1 MSTWRRPPPSC
12 APPLPPASRS
22 LRLLAFAVP
31 AALGVS
37 AIQPVIAAM
46 TGQVSLNWALELA
59 APSLLT
65 AGLLMAAARL
75 TDRLGDFAPP
85 WYSAWALL
93 PGSFILAGAASMCV
107 FGAFV
112 ELPQIRLVAW
122 GLLLAGA
129 VTWAAALTWV
139 RRGAR

>member
-1 MSTWRRPPPSC
+1 
-12 APPLPPASRS
+12 LPPASRS

-37 AIQPVIAAM
+37 AIQPVVAAL

-59 APSLLT
+59 APGLLT
-65 AGLLMAAARL
+65 AGLLMVAARL
-75 TDRLGDFAPP
+75 TDRKGDAPPP

-93 PGSFILAGAASMCV
+93 PGSFILAGGASMCV
-107 FGAFV
+107 FAAFV
-112 ELPQIRLVAW
+112 ELPQIRLLAW
-122 GLLLAGA
+122 SFLLAGA

-139 RRGAR
+139 RRAAR

>member
-1 MSTWRRPPPSC
+1 
-12 APPLPPASRS
+12 LPPASRS

-37 AIQPVIAAM
+37 AIQPVIAAL

-75 TDRLGDFAPP
+75 TDRRDEVAPP
-85 WYSAWALL
+85 WFSAWALL
-93 PGSFILAGAASMCV
+93 PGSFVLAGAASMCV
-107 FGAFV
+107 FAAFV
-112 ELPQIRLVAW
+112 ELPQIRTLAW
-122 GLLLAGA
+122 AFLFAGA

-139 RRGAR
+139 RRAAR

>member
-1 MSTWRRPPPSC
+1 MPPGST
-12 APPLPPASRS
+12 S

-37 AIQPVIAAM
+37 AIQPVIAAL

-65 AGLLMAAARL
+65 AGLLMAVARL
-75 TDRLGDFAPP
+75 TDRAGDFAPP

-107 FGAFV
+107 FAAFV
-112 ELPQIRLVAW
+112 ELSQIRMLAW
-122 GLLLAGA
+122 SLLLAGA
-129 VTWAAALTWV
+129 VTWAAALAWV
-139 RRGAR
+139 RRAAR

>member
-1 MSTWRRPPPSC
+1 
-12 APPLPPASRS
+12 LPPASRS

-37 AIQPVIAAM
+37 AIQPLIAAL

-75 TDRLGDFAPP
+75 TDRKDEAAPP
-85 WYSAWALL
+85 WFSAWALL

-107 FGAFV
+107 FAAFV
-112 ELPQIRLVAW
+112 ELPQIRTLAW
-122 GLLLAGA
+122 AFLFAGA

-139 RRGAR
+139 RRAAR